1 MKFWA
6 CTSLFALFLAGCLRA
21 PSERIMTSSEPS
33 ERVLAVNGWDVGC
46 DNLGQCVAIG
56 ALPPRKV
63 KLDGIRG
70 ALRVAFHADREP
82 DLAIIP
88 LDFEE
93 LLPDVKPSAHQAASL
108 LRQLRTGDEF
118 MLWHQ
123 DNDGS
128 RYYLPGKDFAQIESL
143 LRQRR
148 KNFSVPLVQQEPI
161 VPTKAAA
168 LGGFVTPEL
177 TEAQLTGCKA
187 PNKGDIEA
195 VWAIGGEFYL
205 LRYTCSINGS
215 ARPLTL
221 WFTQDKKSGKLVGIG
236 IDEAVG
242 PRINDKAAGLYNAH
256 FEPTQGL
263 LVTRKIDSTR
273 DCGAVAAYAATPLG
287 FLLAERREARHC
299 IGLFERDWIRT
310 YRNPAIVLPKGW

>member
-1 MKFWA
+1 MKIWS
-6 CTSLFALFLAGCLRA
+6 CTFLCAPFLAGCLHA
-21 PSERIMTSSEPS
+21 PAERIMVSLDIG
-33 ERVLAVNGWDVGC
+33 ERVMAVKGWDVGC
-46 DNLGQCVAIG
+46 DNLGHCVAIR

-93 LLPDVKPSAHQAASL
+93 RLPEVKPSAEQAASL
-108 LRQLRTGDEF
+108 FRQLRLGNEF

-143 LRQRR
+143 MRQWRE
-148 KNFSVPLVQQEPI
+148 KFSVRLVQQEPI
-161 VPTKAAA
+161 VPTKAIA

-187 PNKGDIEA
+187 PKKGDIEA
-195 VWAIGGEFYL
+195 VWAVGGEFYL
-205 LRYTCSINGS
+205 LRYTCSTNGS
-215 ARPLTL
+215 ALPLTL
-221 WFTQDKKSGKLVGIG
+221 WFTQDKKSGKLEGIG

-242 PRINDKAAGLYNAH
+242 PKINDKAAGLYNAH
-256 FEPTQGL
+256 FEPTQGV
-263 LVTRKIDSTR
+263 LVTRKVYSSR
-273 DCGAVAAYAATPLG
+273 DCGSVAVYAATPSG

-299 IGLFERDWIRT
+299 IGLFERDWIRA
-310 YRNPAIVLPKGW
+310 YRNPAIVLPGVW

>member
-1 MKFWA
+1 MKIWT
-6 CTSLFALFLAGCLRA
+6 CTFLCALFLAGCPNA
-21 PSERIMTSSEPS
+21 PGERIMVSLDIS
-33 ERVLAVNGWDVGC
+33 ERVMAVKGWDVGC
-46 DNLGQCVAIG
+46 DNLGHCVAIS

-82 DLAIIP
+82 DLAILP
-88 LDFEE
+88 LDFEVR
-93 LLPDVKPSAHQAASL
+93 LPDVKPSADQAASL
-108 LRQLRTGDEF
+108 LRQLRIGNEF

-143 LRQRR
+143 LRRWR

-205 LRYTCSINGS
+205 LRYACSTNGS

-263 LVTRKIDSTR
+263 LVTRNLHSSR
-273 DCGAVAAYAATPLG
+273 DCGSVAVYAATPLG

-310 YRNPAIVLPKGW
+310 YRNPATVVPGVW